1 MREQTALGPGP
12 VGLEAAQVAAPAQ
25 SGATSK
31 NRRPQSGSDRH
42 ISEAERREQA
52 LCRAALDAGKYD
64 NLSDAEWIALCEQIA
79 RETKEADDNL
89 Q

>member
-1 MREQTALGPGP
+1 MREQTAIDPSP
-12 VGLEAAQVAAPAQ
+12 VDIGAAQAATPAQ
-25 SGATSK
+25 PAPTSK

-79 RETKEADDNL
+79 RETKADEL
-89 Q
+89 TE

>member
-1 MREQTALGPGP
+1 MREQTAIEASP
-12 VGLEAAQVAAPAQ
+12 VDIEAAQSATQAQPAP
-25 SGATSK
+25 SSK

-79 RETKEADDNL
+79 RESKADEESE
-89 Q
+89 